1 MTTFVTVAVV
11 LPLGGRGVL
20 EYPVEQAKWLILLIE
35 TAATISIAA
44 VLIKLFEA
52 IISPRVLREGGER
65 RNDGAFAVRAGRR
78 HAVLH
83 GVAGADRPAP
93 PVAKI
98 MAWNVMGTG
107 VFLVLVALA
116 ARGGTGSFDPVP
128 HALVLT
134 GIVVAVSGT
143 AVAIKLALHVH
154 DRTGRTTLPD
164 GDGKT
169 DP

>member
-1 MTTFVTVAVV
+1 MTGHLLYALAGGMLFCMGW
-11 LPLGGRGVL
+11 LG
-20 EYPVEQAKWLILLIE
+20 LIVQPHLL
-35 TAATISIAA
+35 
-44 VLIKLFEA
+44 
-52 IISPRVLREGGER
+52 R
-65 RNDGAFAVRAGRR
+65 
-78 HAVLH
+78 
-83 GVAGADRPAP
+83 
-93 PVAKI
+93 KI

-154 DRTGRTTLPD
+154 DRTGRETLPD

-169 DP
+169 AP